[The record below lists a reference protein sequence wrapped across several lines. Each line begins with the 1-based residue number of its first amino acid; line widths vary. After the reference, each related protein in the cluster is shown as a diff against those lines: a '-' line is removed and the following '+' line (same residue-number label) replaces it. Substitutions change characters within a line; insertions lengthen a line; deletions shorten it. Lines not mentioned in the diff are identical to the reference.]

1 MSRISSED
9 TKVAE
14 LTVGQLKRIV
24 GRVVERKLEELL
36 LDPDRG
42 LSLRPEVR
50 EALLRSAADV
60 QAGARVFSAEEV
72 AEKTGLEWK

>member
-1 MSRISSED
+1 MSRVSSED

-60 QAGARVFSAEEV
+60 QAGERVFSVEEV